1 MFKELL
7 ATQPVRPDAWWSLSV
22 AGDSIERAILRG
34 AQADR
39 LGLAF
44 LGGYSA
50 AITRVD
56 PSITGLGAL
65 CATEV
70 GGGHPRAMQTTLH
83 DGVLNGM
90 KTFVSGGLLADTLL
104 VVAKVGERDG
114 RSELKVARISAKA
127 AGVTHGEGLELD
139 FVPEVPHGT
148 VTFENARVDAVLEGD
163 GYERYLKPFRTIED
177 LHVFGAVI
185 GCLVSN
191 GREALPRATLEQ
203 LLAQLAAIITV
214 ARLPPGEGAT
224 HVVLAGLLTASRAL
238 IDGLDLT
245 GFDTDFRARFA
256 RDQKLLSIASKV
268 REQRRENAWRS
279 LATRSR

>member
-7 ATQPVRPDAWWSLSV
+7 STHAVAPEAWWKLT
-22 AGDSIERAILRG
+22 APGDSIECAILRG

-44 LGGYSA
+44 LGGYSN
-50 AITRVD
+50 AITRLD
-56 PSITGLGAL
+56 PTINGLGAL

-70 GGGHPRAMQTTLH
+70 GGGHPRAIQTTLR

-90 KTFVSGGLLADTLL
+90 KTFVSGGLLAETLL

-114 RSELKVARISAKA
+114 RPELKVARIDAQA
-127 AGVTHGEGLELD
+127 PGVTHGEGLELD

-148 VTFENARVDAVLEGD
+148 VTFENARVGAVLEGD

-191 GREALPRATLEQ
+191 GREALPKVTLEQ
-203 LLAQLAAIITV
+203 LLAQLAAIVTV
-214 ARLPPGEGAT
+214 ARLPPGESAT
-224 HVVLAGLLTASRAL
+224 HVTLAGILTASKAL
-238 IDGLDLT
+238 IDFVDLKP
-245 GFDTDFRARFA
+245 FDADFRTRFE
-256 RDQKLLSIASKV
+256 RDKKLLSIASKV
-268 REQRRENAWRS
+268 RELRREKAWAHLS
-279 LATRSR
+279 TGE